1 MIRTLMLLVG
11 ILSFAILS
19 ALGIGLGWLYWQGR
33 LTHENLWN
41 IRVILEGR
49 TVEEAPPEPAE
60 TAAAVS
66 TEQVLQERAR
76 RSLELDTR
84 ENELKS
90 LKSLADETAIRLI
103 QDRKTFDERKEE
115 FRKELAALQ
124 ARIEAESTEQTRAIL
139 LASKP
144 EDAVAR
150 LMGLTLEE
158 NVELLRGVPEKTTA
172 KILQS
177 FDLTPDKLKRGQ
189 EIFEALYRGVPQGA
203 LVDDTLQKL
212 GPPDNGP

>member
-11 ILSFAILS
+11 ILSFAVLS
-19 ALGIGLGWLYWQGR
+19 ALGIGVGWLYWQGR
-33 LTHENLWN
+33 LTNENLWN
-41 IRVILEGR
+41 IRVTLEGR
-49 TVEEAPPEPAE
+49 PVEEAPPEPAE

-66 TEQVLQERAR
+66 TEQVLRERAR

-90 LKSLADETAIRLI
+90 LKSLADESAIRLI
-103 QDRKTFDERKEE
+103 QDRKTFDEKKEE
-115 FRKELAALQ
+115 FRKELATLQ

-144 EDAVAR
+144 EDAVTR

-177 FDLTPDKLKRGQ
+177 FDLTPEKLKRGQ
-189 EIFEALYRGVPQGA
+189 EIFEALYRGVPQGT
-203 LVDDTLQKL
+203 LVDDTLQKF
-212 GPPDNGP
+212 GSPNNGP